1 MNEQMD
7 HFIIDDRAKYFDRKV
22 NKKRNKKALRM
33 DKHFHQS
40 HYNMNHLMVQSFV
53 ISMHESLIN
62 QEHVNLY

>member
-1 MNEQMD
+1 MD
-7 HFIIDDRAKYFDRKV
+7 YFIIDERAKYFDRKV

-40 HYNMNHLMVQSFV
+40 HYNMDHLTVQSSV

>member
-7 HFIIDDRAKYFDRKV
+7 HFSTDDRAKYFDRKV

-40 HYNMNHLMVQSFV
+40 HYNMDRLMVQSFV